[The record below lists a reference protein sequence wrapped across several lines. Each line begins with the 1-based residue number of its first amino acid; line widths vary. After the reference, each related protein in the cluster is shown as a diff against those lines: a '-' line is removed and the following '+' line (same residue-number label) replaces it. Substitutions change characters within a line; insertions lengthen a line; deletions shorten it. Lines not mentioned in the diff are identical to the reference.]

1 MLDLITYTCAAC
13 AHEFPA
19 EFQPGRCPKCGAK
32 GGSRDFPS
40 TVALT
45 IARQNDRFRAA
56 LALVAP
62 RLCQA
67 RLDLALD
74 AGAALIPVATVAVLP
89 DLNGRIVVTPGVAA
103 KGIHFVREA
112 IVGCAVD
119 GNFTDFTDPYA
130 DHTFGTLDVQGERL
144 YWQVDLYD
152 ADCVSGSPSPSDPAH
167 THRVVTIMFPIE
179 R

>member
-1 MLDLITYTCAAC
+1 MLDLNTYVCAAC

-19 EFQPGRCPKCGAK
+19 EFQPRRCPKCDAM

-45 IARQNDRFRAA
+45 IARQNDRYRAA

-62 RLCQA
+62 RLCQE

-74 AGAALIPVATVAVLP
+74 AGAALIQLATVTVAP
-89 DLNGRIVVTPGVAA
+89 DLNGRIVVTPGVAE
-103 KGIHFVREA
+103 KGIAFVRNA
-112 IVGCAVD
+112 VVACAMD
-119 GNFTDFTDPYA
+119 GSFTDFTDPYLN
-130 DHTFGTLDVQGERL
+130 HSFGTLDVQGERL
-144 YWQVDLYD
+144 YWEIGLYD
-152 ADCVSGSPSPSDPAH
+152 ADCEGGSLAPADPSK
-167 THRVVTIMFPIE
+167 THRVVTIMFPME